1 MSCACVEK
9 SIGFLYSSNEQV
21 EFETE
26 STKPFILAFPK
37 MKYLGVNLT
46 RYAYDL
52 YEETLMKDTSLR
64 F

>member
-1 MSCACVEK
+1 MSCAFVEK

-46 RYAYDL
+46 RYA
-52 YEETLMKDTSLR
+52 
-64 F
+64 